1 MVAAEA
7 PAGLRGVILCAS
19 FATNPIPWFPR
30 FARPFVRP
38 VFFRGKPRFPQIR
51 ALLGRYQTPELR
63 ELLFNANSAVSP
75 AVMAARARAILA
87 VDAMA
92 QFKACP
98 CPVLYLRG
106 RRA

>member
-19 FATNPIPWFPR
+19 FAANPIRWFPR
-30 FARPFVRP
+30 FARRFVRP

-51 ALLGRYQTPELR
+51 ALLGRYETPELR
-63 ELLFNANSAVSP
+63 ELLLKANSAVSP
-75 AVMAARARAILA
+75 SVMAARARAILD
-87 VDAMA
+87 VDVIS

-98 CPVLYLRG
+98 Y
-106 RRA
+106 